1 MSDRPVDASY
11 RVRSVAEQRAAYDDW
26 AARYEGDLCAMGYR
40 IPAVMAAVF
49 TRYVA
54 AGAGPI
60 LDAGCGGGIQA
71 EPLAALGY
79 GPITGIDLSDGMLA
93 VARAKGIYAGLK
105 QQTLGETL
113 DFAADRFAAVLSSG
127 TITPGHAP
135 AHSFDELVRVA
146 RPGARIV
153 FSLRS
158 DAAQLPEYP
167 AALARLEAAG
177 AWRPVF
183 ATAPFASMPYG
194 EPDIRHQIHCYEV
207 TQ

>member
-40 IPAVMAAVF
+40 IPAA
-49 TRYVA
+49 TY
-54 AGAGPI
+54 
-60 LDAGCGGGIQA
+60 
-71 EPLAALGY
+71 
-79 GPITGIDLSDGMLA
+79 
-93 VARAKGIYAGLK
+93 
-105 QQTLGETL
+105 
-113 DFAADRFAAVLSSG
+113 
-127 TITPGHAP
+127 
-135 AHSFDELVRVA
+135 RVNT
-146 RPGARIV
+146 
-153 FSLRS
+153 
-158 DAAQLPEYP
+158 